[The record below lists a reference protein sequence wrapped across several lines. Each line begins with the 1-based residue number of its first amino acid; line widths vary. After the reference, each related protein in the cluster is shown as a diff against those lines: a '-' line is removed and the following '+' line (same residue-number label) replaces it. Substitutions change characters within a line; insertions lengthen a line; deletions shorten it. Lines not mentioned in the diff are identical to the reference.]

1 MLDINKEIKAAM
13 LAKDQVRLSA
23 LRSIK
28 SAFIMAQTEKGAG
41 ELDDL
46 AIQKIIQKQV
56 KQRKDA
62 AEIYINQS
70 REDLAKEELDQ
81 VSVLEQFLPEQMSVE
96 EIKVVV
102 DQMIASLGATSMGD
116 MGKVMGAV
124 NQKLAGK
131 ADGKQIAQIVKS
143 CLAN

>member
-1 MLDINKEIKAAM
+1 
-13 LAKDQVRLSA
+13 
-23 LRSIK
+23 
-28 SAFIMAQTEKGAG
+28 
-41 ELDDL
+41 
-46 AIQKIIQKQV
+46 
-56 KQRKDA
+56 
-62 AEIYINQS
+62 
-70 REDLAKEELDQ
+70 
-81 VSVLEQFLPEQMSVE
+81 LEQFLPEQMSVE